1 MALWGVG
8 RESSLPLVQIS
19 FSPQPSTGIQIKDG
33 DHNLLK
39 ENTEHSLAKITRP
52 LQANF
57 SFVQKTDLAFLIF
70 ILMEIMR
77 CFTSY

>member
-19 FSPQPSTGIQIKDG
+19 FSPQPSTGIIQIKDG

-39 ENTEHSLAKITRP
+39 ENTEHSLAKITRA

-57 SFVQKTDLAFLIF
+57 FFCTDGKYEVFY
-70 ILMEIMR
+70 ILLDVSQYI
-77 CFTSY
+77 